1 MTYTIGELF
10 TMARGQK
17 TNLRPVKLHLS
28 MPKELADWVEEE
40 MLKNPYCQ
48 TRQDF
53 IIGKLNEVMKRDT
66 RQGVLEIS

>member
-1 MTYTIGELF
+1 
-10 TMARGQK
+10 MARGQK

-40 MLKNPYCQ
+40 MKRNPFCQ

-53 IIGKLNEVMKRDT
+53 IIGKLTEIMKKDT
-66 RQGVLEIS
+66 TQDFSLKE

>member
-53 IIGKLNEVMKRDT
+53 IIGKLNEVMKRET

>member
-1 MTYTIGELF
+1 MS
-10 TMARGQK
+10 RGLK
-17 TNLRPVKLHLS
+17 SDRPVKLHLS

-53 IIGKLNEVMKRDT
+53 IIGKLNEVMKRET

>member
-40 MLKNPYCQ
+40 MLKSSPRRYYVPVS
-48 TRQDF
+48 
-53 IIGKLNEVMKRDT
+53 G
-66 RQGVLEIS
+66 